1 MKDESTYNQLN
12 CVNDAERTA
21 QMGVHAQV
29 VWGSI

>member
-21 QMGVHAQV
+21 QMGVHA
-29 VWGSI
+29 